1 MVFERRMD
9 VVHQVKVVEKAKLVG
24 LLRRKRYLH
33 SAGDQKPH
41 AKQLDE

>member
-1 MVFERRMD
+1 MVFGRRMD
-9 VVHQVKVVEKAKLVG
+9 VVHQVKVVEKARLVS
-24 LLRRKRYLH
+24 LPRHKRYLH